1 MAKHKSRMPHPGH
14 NKHLCYL
21 MNVGYSAQE
30 PQGYKDM
37 VRGAKFICKSCGRA
51 AAKKTSLCQPVKL

>member
-1 MAKHKSRMPHPGH
+1 MPHPGH

-21 MNVGYSAQE
+21 MNIGYSAQD

-37 VRGAKFICKSCGRA
+37 VKGAKFVCKSCGRA
-51 AAKKTSLCQPVKL
+51 AAKKASLCQPVKL